1 MRDFF
6 CIFVASNYVHMLT
19 MNKSIRYGAV
29 LLLLFVM
36 PFAAFSEEAVMHRV
50 LFHSGRVVVGEIVL
64 RNDEVVIVKDSYGAK
79 FQFPMSDVVEITEV
93 IDQEAS
99 EKHEEEVVSRKV
111 SNVKRTSL
119 GLRVVGGVASMGGGS
134 IGGVIGA
141 DARLGA
147 NNLAGKHIFLGGQV
161 GYRLLL
167 MGAGERKPS
176 IIPISAALELPLTEG
191 THVPMVGA
199 NIGYGIG
206 TGGVLGGVNAGMSL
220 AYRYHFSRTGAFHV
234 GVGAEVQQ
242 FARYSHQVEVEPGQ
256 AFTDEGGRTAVM
268 GVITLG
274 VLF

>member
-1 MRDFF
+1 
-6 CIFVASNYVHMLT
+6 
-19 MNKSIRYGAV
+19 
-29 LLLLFVM
+29 
-36 PFAAFSEEAVMHRV
+36 MHRV

-64 RNDEVVIVKDSYGAK
+64 RNDEVVIVKDSYGVK

-119 GLRVVGGVASMGGGS
+119 GLRVVGGVASFGGGS
-134 IGGVIGA
+134 LGGVIGA

-147 NNLAGKHIFLGGQV
+147 NNLAGRHIFLGGQV

-167 MGAGERKPS
+167 MVMDAGKPMRLLS

-206 TGGVLGGVNAGMSL
+206 TGGVLGGVNAGLSL
-220 AYRYHFSRTGAFHV
+220 AYRYHFSRTGAFHI
-234 GVGAEVQQ
+234 GLGAEVQQ
-242 FARYSHQVEVEPGQ
+242 FARYSHQVQVEPGQ
-256 AFTDEGGRTAVM
+256 TFTDEGGRTAVM
-268 GVITLG
+268 GTLTLG